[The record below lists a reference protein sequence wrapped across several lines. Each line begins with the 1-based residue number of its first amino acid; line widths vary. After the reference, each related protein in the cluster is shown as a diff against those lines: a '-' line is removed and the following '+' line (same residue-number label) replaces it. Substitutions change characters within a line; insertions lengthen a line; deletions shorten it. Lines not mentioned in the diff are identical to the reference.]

1 MAVLP
6 FMLRL
11 ILLPLLSIYCL
22 IKLKDYLLLAKQVEV
37 VAFIEGQVIILK
49 A

>member
-1 MAVLP
+1 MAVLL

-11 ILLPLLSIYCL
+11 ISRPLQSIYCL
-22 IKLKDYLLLAKQVEV
+22 IKLKDYSLLAKQVV
-37 VAFIEGQVIILK
+37 PTAFIEGPVIILK